1 MRASL
6 RTRCGRELWWP
17 PRQCGP
23 VGWRRGDGPRR
34 QPQVCSDAAYAVL
47 TRPARS
53 FAGRSLLCED
63 VLFASGITDLSAYD
77 CAPNS
82 ELQLD
87 FWVAGP
93 YPHH

>member
-1 MRASL
+1 VAAHFGGHRGSADLLGGDEAMARA
-6 RTRCGRELWWP
+6 
-17 PRQCGP
+17 
-23 VGWRRGDGPRR
+23 R

-53 FAGRSLLCED
+53 FAGRSPLCED
-63 VLFASGITDLSAYD
+63 VLFASGVTDLSAYD